1 MAYRCTDWDPSALI
15 SREGTHADE
24 PPTVPRTHS
33 STQSMSRL
41 FKLPRVR
48 ADTECG
54 GSLLVAAASTC
65 IRDRIPGPCMVDV
78 SITSHSDVLQMPF
91 GRHLLSRPT
100 TTSSVGDS
108 QQPHRAALRR
118 AVVGA
123 AALTAIVCGV
133 AAQAGAQ
140 TTATPVTFTFYGR
153 GNGHGI
159 GMSQWGAEGAALQGL
174 SAAQI
179 MAFYFH
185 GTTVSTVPTTTIR
198 VQLAGYAAQFGIGV
212 SGTGHLVDV
221 ATGAQFPLSSGVNYT
236 VRPSTTGAV
245 VTNPAGTVIDRS
257 TGAIQVVPTG
267 TGLAEFNGAPYRGL
281 LTVSPSG
288 GTISA
293 INTVGLESYLRGVV
307 PSEMPSSWVPAA
319 LQAQAIAARSYALR
333 SVHPTA
339 SFDVYSDT
347 RSQEYLGVNAEAATT
362 DAAVSATAGKAV
374 TYNGT
379 VVQTFF
385 AASDGGQTENI
396 ENVWGGTPQPYY
408 VSVVDPY
415 DAIAPSHLWQSPP
428 QFTGTQLGS
437 LLGTGG
443 VVTSVNVVKR
453 GVSPRVMLADVTLQ
467 SGAVIPMTGSDIEAC
482 LGLSSTWFWV
492 GQSNLAL
499 PTEPAGGAPVPTTVK
514 VVAHPIPGS
523 YMLLVAKSSSRAW
536 ANRVAQRVRRVA
548 PGAQVVSRSAN
559 GRRAYLVIA
568 LRTNSR
574 GAATNGQ
581 IALRK
586 WGWQTTLIRALRSD
600 PAPRPSSIETIAA
613 FVTPPAVVAPSLVPG
628 TPSVASGAAPP
639 PK

>member
-1 MAYRCTDWDPSALI
+1 
-15 SREGTHADE
+15 
-24 PPTVPRTHS
+24 
-33 STQSMSRL
+33 
-41 FKLPRVR
+41 
-48 ADTECG
+48 
-54 GSLLVAAASTC
+54 
-65 IRDRIPGPCMVDV
+65 
-78 SITSHSDVLQMPF
+78 MPF
-91 GRHLLSRPT
+91 GHHLSARPT
-100 TTSSVGDS
+100 TTSPVGT
-108 QQPHRAALRR
+108 QQRRRHAVVRR
-118 AVVGA
+118 AVVSAVA
-123 AALTAIVCGV
+123 ATALVCGV

-140 TTATPVTFTFYGR
+140 TSATPVTFTFYGR

-179 MAFYFH
+179 MAFYFP
-185 GTTVSTVPTTTIR
+185 GTTLSVVPTTTIR

-212 SGTGHLVDV
+212 SGTGHLLDV
-221 ATGAQFPLSSGVNYT
+221 ATGAQFALSSGVNYT
-236 VRPSTTGAV
+236 VRPSGTGAV
-245 VTNPAGTVIDRS
+245 VTNPAGTVIDHS
-257 TGAIQVVPTG
+257 TGPVEVVPTG

-281 LTVSPSG
+281 LTVSESG

-293 INTVGLESYLRGVV
+293 INSVALESYLRGVV

-333 SVHPTA
+333 SVHPSA

-347 RSQEYLGVNAEAATT
+347 RSQEYLGVNAEAAST
-362 DAAVSATAGKAV
+362 DAAVSATNSEAV
-374 TYNGT
+374 TYNGA
-379 VVQTFF
+379 VVETFF

-396 ENVWGGTPQPYY
+396 ANVWGGTPQPYY

-415 DAIAPSHLWQSPP
+415 DAIAPSHLWRSPP
-428 QFTGTQLGS
+428 QFTGAQLGS

-492 GQSNLAL
+492 GQSNLPL
-499 PTEPAGGAPVPTTVK
+499 PTEPAGGAPATPTAK
-514 VVAHPIPGS
+514 VVVHPILGS
-523 YMLLVAKSSSRAW
+523 YMLLVAKSSNRAW
-536 ANRVAQRVRRVA
+536 ANRLAQRVRRIA
-548 PGAQVVSRSAN
+548 PGTQVISRRVN
-559 GRRAYLVIA
+559 WRRVYLVVA

-574 GAATNGQ
+574 GSATNGQ
-581 IALRK
+581 TTLRK
-586 WGWQTTLIRALRSD
+586 WGWRTTVIRALRSD
-600 PAPRPSSIETIAA
+600 PAPRPSSIETVAV
-613 FVTPPAVVAPSLVPG
+613 FVAPPAVVPASLLPG